1 LILQMNDEDF
11 PARFLQDLLTQGT
24 ETVPT
29 QPAISTAAVID
40 TSTQPLYQ
48 PVQRLIHVALLK
60 ISCNTLMFPR
70 VDPTRI
76 VSAGMVIR
84 RVGLS
89 SGQMY
94 AWMKSAQGTWTW
106 QPLNAATEDQDPDP
120 TLRPQLYSG
129 DPVTDR
135 SLAAMALSVA
145 PTESTTPVFAAPPA
159 TCAALGNTVLYGMIP
174 TASSDVSDTPPGSPA
189 SIPASSIVSALPP
202 MLHSGQSPNNPPDTP
217 IPNATIDYRW
227 LSDDF
232 LFTEY
237 ATSLTSIPDVQS
249 FTQSL
254 RFLHTTLNAFDG
266 TSGGLAILK
275 ILNRRTVTFDPSQN
289 MQPQGMGDF
298 YQSAKAALLDASG
311 YGVANY
317 TPPSLVMPSAWTW
330 LTNQDQSDLVT
341 AILAKNAANSAGA
354 LAPTGRFQDNT
365 RQYKLR
371 IFARIKG
378 ETPNCPTELVWS
390 RYSQPFRIAGWFES
404 GSRAHPPVPLP
415 DPTADYMKNAKP
427 NCSFQVPGNLM
438 SAMQGTTLSGLLKG
452 AAGGGGISLGWICGF
467 NIPLITICAFFV
479 LSIFLSLLNI
489 IFFWLPFIKICIP
502 FPEPSED

>member
-1 LILQMNDEDF
+1 
-11 PARFLQDLLTQGT
+11 
-24 ETVPT
+24 
-29 QPAISTAAVID
+29 
-40 TSTQPLYQ
+40 
-48 PVQRLIHVALLK
+48 
-60 ISCNTLMFPR
+60 
-70 VDPTRI
+70 
-76 VSAGMVIR
+76 
-84 RVGLS
+84 
-89 SGQMY
+89 
-94 AWMKSAQGTWTW
+94 
-106 QPLNAATEDQDPDP
+106 
-120 TLRPQLYSG
+120 
-129 DPVTDR
+129 
-135 SLAAMALSVA
+135 
-145 PTESTTPVFAAPPA
+145 
-159 TCAALGNTVLYGMIP
+159 
-174 TASSDVSDTPPGSPA
+174 
-189 SIPASSIVSALPP
+189 